1 MDKREFAQQVY
12 AIKQQLFRMAYL
24 YLNNEASALEAVDES
39 VYKAYKALKT
49 LREPAYF
56 TTWLTRILINECKK
70 ELKRQNRFSPMDYSP
85 AEEMA
90 EDDYD
95 ALPLKEAIA
104 HLPETLR
111 AVVILRYFAGF
122 TLAET
127 AQTLAI
133 PQGTVV
139 SRQRRAL
146 ALLKLDLEEA

>member
-1 MDKREFAQQVY
+1 MDKREFAQQVD

-95 ALPLKEAIA
+95 ALPLREAIV
-104 HLPETLR
+104 HLP
-111 AVVILRYFAGF
+111 
-122 TLAET
+122 
-127 AQTLAI
+127 
-133 PQGTVV
+133 
-139 SRQRRAL
+139 
-146 ALLKLDLEEA
+146 

>member
-1 MDKREFAQQVY
+1 MDKWEFAQRVE
-12 AIKQQLFRMAYL
+12 AIKQQLYRMAYL
-24 YLNNEASALEAVDES
+24 YLNSEAGALEAVDES
-39 VYKAYKALKT
+39 VYKAFKALKT

-70 ELKRQNRFSPMDYSP
+70 ELKRQSRFSP
-85 AEEMA
+85 AEEWPTEERA
-90 EDDYD
+90 DTNYD

-104 HLPETLR
+104 HLPEALR
-111 AVVILRYFAGF
+111 VVVILRYFAGF

-127 AQTLAI
+127 AQTLEI

>member
-1 MDKREFAQQVY
+1 MDKREFAQQVD